1 MYCHLGGS
9 SYATNPIHYIM
20 DTGSNHDM
28 EPKYVS
34 LLSYHR
40 YFSGDYVTF
49 VNGAKEP
56 ILLVSPASSQSTTRP
71 L

>member
-9 SYATNPIHYIM
+9 SYATKPIHYIM
-20 DTGSNHDM
+20 DAGSNHDM

-40 YFSGDYVTF
+40 YFSGDYVIF
-49 VNGAKEP
+49 GNGAKEP
-56 ILLVSPASSQSTTRP
+56 I
-71 L
+71 